1 MTARYVLTSACIQTG
16 TMALTVSLRQRLL
29 GREQVRFVDE
39 DGEAYTVEVDW
50 KAGVLRGLGPY
61 YQKRRLSANETVL
74 LLFRGEEVE
83 LKAAPRPG
91 QRPPARERE
100 ARPEEVS
107 PLPSPRSAGSGSPPT
122 PRRCSSPTSP

>member
-74 LLFRGEEVE
+74 LLFRGEEVG
-83 LKAAPRPG
+83 R
-91 QRPPARERE
+91 
-100 ARPEEVS
+100 
-107 PLPSPRSAGSGSPPT
+107 
-122 PRRCSSPTSP
+122 

>member
-61 YQKRRLSANETVL
+61 YQKRRLWPGS
-74 LLFRGEEVE
+74 G
-83 LKAAPRPG
+83 RPG
-91 QRPPARERE
+91 RRRPP
-100 ARPEEVS
+100 